1 MSQPHATYEGTRKN
15 VKRVFQEVKEG
26 KFDITRGF
34 DYMTM
39 VDFRSR
45 HLVKVVNAS
54 NNVFLDAREF
64 FCFCYHYIDNVPGD
78 CISKGYVEPWKLI
91 TLEPC

>member
-1 MSQPHATYEGTRKN
+1 M
-15 VKRVFQEVKEG
+15 KEG
-26 KFDITRGF
+26 KFDITLGF

-39 VDFRSR
+39 VGFRSM

-64 FCFCYHYIDNVPGD
+64 FCFCYHYIDDVPGD

-91 TLEPC
+91 TLEPF